1 MKKKLFVMLLG
12 LCTLTATATPEE
24 SSDQVMPLSGNS
36 NVGMLD
42 VLNQVQ
48 GYVFLSSGE
57 SRSLASLFEGSDVFD
72 LTQQEIDDLQWSSA
86 KPEVA
91 EIHSEN
97 GLLTANSFGNTL
109 VTAKNPVLGHE
120 FHVVVFV
127 CPTVTVKSPEGA
139 VYSYQKIYDY
149 PAKIN
154 FSKSKD
160 YMLNC
165 VMLKIGAND
174 PIDITEAVNYDRDE
188 NGNIVQNSDGY
199 YNSDPIKQ
207 NITFTVSMEKRI
219 PKNEEGDS
227 DVVGASGINIRVSGH
242 RAEFVKFDEETGEP
256 VLDFFKERKVTITDI
271 YNRTVYDQIMH
282 EDNVINFLNGAEGV
296 FFVTIQGVP
305 GDFKIIID

>member
-1 MKKKLFVMLLG
+1 MKIKFLILFCALG
-12 LCTLTATATPEE
+12 LFTAGAQSDVPATNK
-24 SSDQVMPLSGNS
+24 DS

-42 VLNQVQ
+42 VLKDVQ

-57 SRSLASLFEGSDVFD
+57 SRSLETLFDGSDVFD
-72 LTQQEIDDLQWSSA
+72 LTKEEIKELQWTSA
-86 KPEVA
+86 KPEVV
-91 EIHSEN
+91 EIHPEN
-97 GLLTANSFGNTL
+97 GMLSAKSFGNSL

-139 VYSYQKIYDY
+139 IYSYQKIYDY

-174 PIDITEAVNYDRDE
+174 PIDITDAVSYDLDE
-188 NGNIVQNSDGY
+188 NGKIVENSDGY
-199 YNSDPIKQ
+199 YNSEPIRE
-207 NITFTVSMEKRI
+207 NIVFTVSMEKRI
-219 PKNEEGDS
+219 KENEEGDS

-242 RAEFVKFDEETGEP
+242 RVEFVKFKEGTEEP
-256 VLDFFKERKVTITDI
+256 DMNFFKNKKVTINDI

-282 EDNVINFLNGAEGV
+282 EDNVINFLSGSKGV
-296 FFVTIQGVP
+296 FIVKIQQVP